1 MNSVVD
7 PDHLT
12 AARSLVELV
21 ATYREI
27 EDMVRIGAYVR
38 GQDQRSDA
46 ALDAMQSIEELLR
59 QLPAEKSEFELT
71 RKRLIDITSNSS
83 WEVA

>member
-1 MNSVVD
+1 MSSVVD
-7 PDHLT
+7 PDHLLG
-12 AARSLVELV
+12 ARSLVELV

-27 EDMVRIGAYVR
+27 EDMVRLGAYVR
-38 GQDQRSDA
+38 GHDQRSDA

-59 QLPAEKSEFELT
+59 QLPSEKSEFELT

-83 WEVA
+83 KEVA

>member
-1 MNSVVD
+1 MSSVVD
-7 PDHLT
+7 PEHLLG
-12 AARSLVELV
+12 ARSLVELV

-27 EDMVRIGAYVR
+27 EDMVRLGAYVR
-38 GQDQRSDA
+38 GHDQRSDA

-59 QLPAEKSEFELT
+59 QLPSEKSEFELT

-83 WEVA
+83 KEVA